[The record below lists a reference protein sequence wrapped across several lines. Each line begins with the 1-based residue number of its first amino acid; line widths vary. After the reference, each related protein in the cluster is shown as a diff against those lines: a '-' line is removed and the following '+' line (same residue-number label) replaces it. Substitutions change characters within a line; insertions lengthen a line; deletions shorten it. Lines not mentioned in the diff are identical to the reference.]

1 MWFQDLFKNIYV
13 NAIKLN
19 SIYIFIT
26 VEKIEEKKKKKANIT
41 NCALSKISLLFTYG
55 LEIQI

>member
-26 VEKIEEKKKKKANIT
+26 VEKIEEKKKKANIT

-55 LEIQI
+55 LEI